1 MGLKI
6 TKSIKIGKF
15 LKINKTKKDSSVSV
29 GGKDVKV
36 TVNNKKKVTASLPG
50 TGVSYDTTIGGKKK
64 KK

>member
-15 LKINKTKKDSSVSV
+15 LKINKTKKGSSVSV